1 MALHSRIKRINEELR
16 TIIAE
21 IIQNEVKD
29 PRLGDVL
36 ITITQVNTSKD
47 LHQAQ
52 VFVSILGDDD
62 ETKAAMQALHGSQ
75 SFVRRAAAAQ
85 VTFRYMPELIFKLDE
100 ASRKAASIN
109 SVLRKIEIEN
119 PAAFDEPPP
128 EEGAGEG
135 AAVDPGAAGSLN
147 ENAADGPVEEK

>member
-52 VFVSILGDDD
+52 VFVSILGDDA
-62 ETKAAMQALHGSQ
+62 ETSAAMQALHSSK
-75 SFVRRAAAAQ
+75 SFVRRACAAQ
-85 VTFRYMPELIFKLDE
+85 VTFRFMPELIFKLDE
-100 ASRKAASIN
+100 ASRNAANIN

-119 PAAFDEPPP
+119 PTAFDEPAA
-128 EEGAGEG
+128 EEVVAEEQK
-135 AAVDPGAAGSLN
+135 AAGSVDHKTS
-147 ENAADGPVEEK
+147 EASEDK

>member
-1 MALHSRIKRINEELR
+1 MALHSRIKRVNEELR

-29 PRLGDVL
+29 PRLGEVL

-52 VFVSILGDDD
+52 VYVSILGDDA
-62 ETKAAMQALHGSQ
+62 ETKAAMQALDSSR
-75 SFVRRAAAAQ
+75 SFVRRACAAT

-100 ASRKAASIN
+100 ASRNAANIN
-109 SVLRKIEIEN
+109 TVLRKIEKEN

-128 EEGAGEG
+128 EEVAGEG
-135 AAVDPGAAGSLN
+135 EAVDPGAAGSLN
-147 ENAADGPVEEK
+147 EKAVDGPVEEK

>member
-52 VFVSILGDDD
+52 VYVSILGDDT
-62 ETKAAMQALHGSQ
+62 ETKSAMQALHGSK

-85 VTFRYMPELIFKLDE
+85 VTFRFMPELIFKLDE
-100 ASRKAASIN
+100 ASRNAATIN
-109 SVLRKIEIEN
+109 SVLRKIEIAN
-119 PAAFDEPPP
+119 PSAFDEPPTEDEASGENNPADTP
-128 EEGAGEG
+128 EDDKE
-135 AAVDPGAAGSLN
+135 
-147 ENAADGPVEEK
+147 